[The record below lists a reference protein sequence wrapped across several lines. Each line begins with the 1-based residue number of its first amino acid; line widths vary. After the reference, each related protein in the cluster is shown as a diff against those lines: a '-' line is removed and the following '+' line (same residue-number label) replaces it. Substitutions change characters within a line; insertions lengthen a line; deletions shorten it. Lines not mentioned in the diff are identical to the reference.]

1 MSAGFDDRV
10 EARLIG
16 LRMAADA
23 PDELSTIITGSSN
36 ISLSNKTS
44 SLQETDNQSQLSDQ
58 SATSSMYNSTS
69 SNSSFTN
76 NAPITARR

>member
-36 ISLSNKTS
+36 KTS
-44 SLQETDNQSQLSDQ
+44 SLQETDNQSILSDQ